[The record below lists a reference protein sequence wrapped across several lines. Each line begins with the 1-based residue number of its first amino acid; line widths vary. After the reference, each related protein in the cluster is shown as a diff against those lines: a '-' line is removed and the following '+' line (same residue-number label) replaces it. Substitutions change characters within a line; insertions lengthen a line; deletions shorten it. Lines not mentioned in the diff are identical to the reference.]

1 MLRRAGVH
9 AAIMA
14 LAFVTLLPTGAQA
27 ASVWDPNEP
36 TRRLDMRWIGAYVES
51 DGQLRVTISFY
62 HPVRLRW
69 FDRLRDLEL
78 SSMVVLFADEA
89 GGQPIWFAVFGKRD
103 SRLRA
108 QLCES
113 GSVCVEEA
121 RVTRP
126 DRFTIRVR
134 FGRGLDGSAFRG
146 RSTRGGWN
154 GEILDLTAWGIVT

>member
-1 MLRRAGVH
+1 VQ
-9 AAIMA
+9 AAILA
-14 LAFVTLLPTGAQA
+14 LAFVILLPSGAQA
-27 ASVWDPNEP
+27 ASVWDSNEP
-36 TRRLDMRWIGAYVES
+36 TYPLDMRWIGAYVES

-62 HPVRLRW
+62 HPVRFRW
-69 FDRLRDLEL
+69 FDRLQELQL

-89 GGQPIWFAVFGKRD
+89 GGRPIWFAVLGRRD
-103 SRLRA
+103 NRLRA

-113 GSVCVEEA
+113 GSVCEEA

-134 FGRGLDGSAFRG
+134 FEIGLDGAAFRG

-154 GEILDLTAWGIVT
+154 GAILDRTAWGSVT